1 MNRRELPPWAY
12 LLGGLL
18 LVFGSW
24 INVLTGNFLL
34 ETLLICIGCW
44 LVRWW
49 FEVPA
54 DHPRFQNWLVRWW
67 FEVPADH
74 PRFQKML
81 ERQFRIYR
89 NMISACSW
97 GMLIAT
103 VVTVCLSVFDV
114 IP

>member
-1 MNRRELPPWAY
+1 MKWMRNRELPPWAY

-24 INVLTGNFLL
+24 INVLTENFLL
-34 ETLLICIGCW
+34 EMLLICIGIW

-54 DHPRFQNWLVRWW
+54 DHPRFQT
-67 FEVPADH
+67 
-74 PRFQKML
+74 RFQKML
-81 ERQFRIYR
+81 EGQFRIYR
-89 NMISACSW
+89 NMVSACSW
-97 GMLIAT
+97 GMLIVT
-103 VVTVCLSVFDV
+103 VVAVCLSVFNV

>member
-1 MNRRELPPWAY
+1 MKWMRNRELPPWAY

-24 INVLTGNFLL
+24 INVLTENFLL
-34 ETLLICIGCW
+34 ETLLICIGS
-44 LVRWW
+44 
-49 FEVPA
+49 
-54 DHPRFQNWLVRWW
+54 WLVRWW

-81 ERQFRIYR
+81 ERQFRTYR
-89 NMISACSW
+89 NMMSVCSW

-103 VVTVCLSVFDV
+103 VVAVCFSVFDV